1 MKKKENT
8 IISQITKSR
17 RLNNIYWMQ
26 LLKLAIKTSPK
37 KAKLILKNI
46 NKQDKKISSLLSK
59 LSKY

>member
-1 MKKKENT
+1 MKKKDNT

>member
-1 MKKKENT
+1 MKKRKYNYFTNHKIEK
-8 IISQITKSR
+8 IKQY
-17 RLNNIYWMQ
+17 L
-26 LLKLAIKTSPK
+26 LDAALKLAIKTSPK

>member
-46 NKQDKKISSLLSK
+46 NKQDTKISSLLSK

>member
-26 LLKLAIKTSPK
+26 LLKLAIKTSPQ

>member
-46 NKQDKKISSLLSK
+46 NKKEKKISSLLSK